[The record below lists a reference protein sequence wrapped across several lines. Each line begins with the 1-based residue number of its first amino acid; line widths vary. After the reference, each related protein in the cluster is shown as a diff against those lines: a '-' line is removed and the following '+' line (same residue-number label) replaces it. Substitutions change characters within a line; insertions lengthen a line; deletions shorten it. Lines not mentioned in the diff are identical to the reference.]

1 MILDRK
7 LIAIIVVT
15 LAAGW
20 WLGSSP
26 SSPIN
31 PTPQRPVLQAVGR
44 LARIAARLGLWMAMA
59 AEPAA
64 IHVPRERQA
73 LPQMDEGPLVLVETR
88 KDLSQLKLPFETAA
102 ASQP

>member
-1 MILDRK
+1 MTTDRR
-7 LIAIIVVT
+7 IVAIVVLA

-59 AEPAA
+59 AEPAPP
-64 IHVPRERQA
+64 VE
-73 LPQMDEGPLVLVETR
+73 PQQIVRSPAVDAAGNRIVDHGEGW
-88 KDLSQLKLPFETAA
+88 
-102 ASQP
+102 

>member
-1 MILDRK
+1 MLIDRK
-7 LIAIIVVT
+7 LVAIVIVC

-26 SSPIN
+26 ASPIN

-59 AEPAA
+59 AEPA
-64 IHVPRERQA
+64 
-73 LPQMDEGPLVLVETR
+73 PQQEPQQIVRGPSVDADGHRVLNHAEGW
-88 KDLSQLKLPFETAA
+88 
-102 ASQP
+102 

>member
-7 LIAIIVVT
+7 IVSIVLVA
-15 LAAGW
+15 LALGW

-44 LARIAARLGLWMAMA
+44 LARVAARLGLWAALA
-59 AEPAA
+59 AEAPPQADGRQLVHAPAVDA
-64 IHVPRERQA
+64 DGHRVVNHG
-73 LPQMDEGPLVLVETR
+73 EGW
-88 KDLSQLKLPFETAA
+88 
-102 ASQP
+102 

>member
-7 LIAIIVVT
+7 LVSIVLVC

-59 AEPAA
+59 AEPAPQA
-64 IHVPRERQA
+64 DSRQLVHA
-73 LPQMDEGPLVLVETR
+73 PAVDADGHRVVDHGEGW
-88 KDLSQLKLPFETAA
+88 
-102 ASQP
+102 

>member
-7 LIAIIVVT
+7 TIAIIAVC

-44 LARIAARLGLWMAMA
+44 LARIAARLGLWVAMA
-59 AEPAA
+59 AEAPPQQELQQIVRSPAVDA
-64 IHVPRERQA
+64 
-73 LPQMDEGPLVLVETR
+73 EGHRVLNHGEGW
-88 KDLSQLKLPFETAA
+88 
-102 ASQP
+102 

>member
-1 MILDRK
+1 MLIDRK

-31 PTPQRPVLQAVGR
+31 PTPQRPVLAAVGR

-59 AEPAA
+59 AEPAPQ
-64 IHVPRERQA
+64 IERQQIVRSPA
-73 LPQMDEGPLVLVETR
+73 VDAAGNRVVDHGEGW
-88 KDLSQLKLPFETAA
+88 
-102 ASQP
+102 

>member
-1 MILDRK
+1 MIVDRK
-7 LIAIIVVT
+7 TIAIVLVC
-15 LAAGW
+15 LAVGW

-59 AEPAA
+59 AEPAPQA
-64 IHVPRERQA
+64 DSRQLVHA
-73 LPQMDEGPLVLVETR
+73 PAVDAEGHRVVDHGEGW
-88 KDLSQLKLPFETAA
+88 
-102 ASQP
+102 

>member
-7 LIAIIVVT
+7 LVAIVLVC

-26 SSPIN
+26 ASPIN

-59 AEPAA
+59 AEP
-64 IHVPRERQA
+64 PPPSE
-73 LPQMDEGPLVLVETR
+73 PQQIVRGPSVDAEGHRVLNHGEGW
-88 KDLSQLKLPFETAA
+88 
-102 ASQP
+102 

>member
-1 MILDRK
+1 MLIDRK
-7 LIAIIVVT
+7 LVAIVLVC

-44 LARIAARLGLWMAMA
+44 LARIAARLGLWVAMA
-59 AEPAA
+59 AESPPA
-64 IHVPRERQA
+64 ERQQIVRGPA
-73 LPQMDEGPLVLVETR
+73 VDAEGHRVLDHGEGW
-88 KDLSQLKLPFETAA
+88 
-102 ASQP
+102 

>member
-1 MILDRK
+1 MLIDRK
-7 LIAIIVVT
+7 LVAIIVVT

-26 SSPIN
+26 SSPIK

-59 AEPAA
+59 AEPA
-64 IHVPRERQA
+64 
-73 LPQMDEGPLVLVETR
+73 PQQEQQQIVRSPAVDAEGHRVLNHGEGG
-88 KDLSQLKLPFETAA
+88 
-102 ASQP
+102 

>member
-1 MILDRK
+1 MLIDRRTVS
-7 LIAIIVVT
+7 IVLVA
-15 LAAGW
+15 LAFGW

-59 AEPAA
+59 AEPAPQA
-64 IHVPRERQA
+64 DSRQLVHA
-73 LPQMDEGPLVLVETR
+73 PAVDAEGHRVVDHGEGW
-88 KDLSQLKLPFETAA
+88 
-102 ASQP
+102 

>member
-7 LIAIIVVT
+7 TITIIVVT

-31 PTPQRPVLQAVGR
+31 PTPQRPVLAAVGR

-59 AEPAA
+59 AEPA
-64 IHVPRERQA
+64 PQQERQQIVRSPA
-73 LPQMDEGPLVLVETR
+73 VDAAGNRVVDHGEGW
-88 KDLSQLKLPFETAA
+88 
-102 ASQP
+102 

>member
-1 MILDRK
+1 MTLDRK
-7 LIAIIVVT
+7 LVAIVIVC

-44 LARIAARLGLWMAMA
+44 LARVAARLGLWAALA
-59 AEPAA
+59 AEAPPQADGRQLVHAPAVDA
-64 IHVPRERQA
+64 
-73 LPQMDEGPLVLVETR
+73 EGHRIVNHGEGW
-88 KDLSQLKLPFETAA
+88 
-102 ASQP
+102 

>member
-1 MILDRK
+1 MILDRR
-7 LIAIIVVT
+7 LVAVIVVT

-59 AEPAA
+59 AEPA
-64 IHVPRERQA
+64 P
-73 LPQMDEGPLVLVETR
+73 PVETQQIVR
-88 KDLSQLKLPFETAA
+88 SPAVDAA
-102 ASQP
+102 GNRVVNHGEGW

>member
-1 MILDRK
+1 MLIDRRT
-7 LIAIIVVT
+7 IAIVVVC

-59 AEPAA
+59 AEAP
-64 IHVPRERQA
+64 
-73 LPQMDEGPLVLVETR
+73 PQQEPQQIVRGPSVDAEGHLVLNHGEGW
-88 KDLSQLKLPFETAA
+88 
-102 ASQP
+102 